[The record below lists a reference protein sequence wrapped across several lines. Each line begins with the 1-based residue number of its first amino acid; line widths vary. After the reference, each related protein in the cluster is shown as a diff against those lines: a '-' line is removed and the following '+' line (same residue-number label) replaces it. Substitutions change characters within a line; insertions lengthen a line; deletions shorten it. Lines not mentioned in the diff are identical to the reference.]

1 MKKKISLTAAMV
13 ILTVS
18 SYAQEMTSNWSA
30 SADIV
35 SSYVWRGLYLSNSSI
50 QPTATFS
57 TKGFSIGGWGSAGM
71 DGYLEADLFAK
82 YQFNF
87 GLWLGLT
94 DYYFPSIENGN
105 DYFDASEETGS
116 HAFEING
123 GYGIAGFNIAGNY
136 VINKSGGVGSQ
147 GSDVYFEADYSYK
160 NFRIFVGGGD
170 GWHSVSG
177 NFNITN
183 IGVGITKNISIT
195 DTFSFPLKGSIIL
208 NPNTQKFYVVAG
220 ITL

>member
-1 MKKKISLTAAMV
+1 MKKKLLFTVAWAVLT
-13 ILTVS
+13 LS
-18 SYAQEMTSNWSA
+18 SHAQETTSNWSA

-87 GLWLGLT
+87 GLWMGLT

-136 VINKSGGVGSQ
+136 VINKAGGAGSH

-160 NFRIFVGGGD
+160 NFRIFMGGGD

-183 IGVGITKNISIT
+183 IGVGMTRNISIT
-195 DTFSFPLKGSIIL
+195 NTFSFPLKGSVIL